1 MKVILDGKV
10 IEAERQQT
18 ILDVARENG
27 IYIPS
32 LCDHAELSPFTGCR
46 LCLVE
51 IDGRRGYAPSCGTQ
65 VEDGIEVKTDT
76 PQLRKLRGQIL
87 ELILSEHPNACL
99 ICSEKE
105 SCDDYKSTI
114 RKVGEVTGCV
124 LCSNN
129 KRCELQDVVDALKI
143 DKVSFPSVYRDIEV
157 KKNDPFFDRN
167 YNLCILCGRC
177 VRVCHELRGASAI
190 SFVHRG
196 SEEVIGTVLDKPL
209 LETGC
214 QFCGACVDVCPTGAL
229 TERALKYEPLADAQ
243 AQTVCPLCSMGCKLD
258 VWLHKGRILS
268 TSPSAEDVV
277 NRGQGCLKGRFLVKD
292 VVASEQRILKPMI
305 KRKKEFEE
313 VTWAE
318 ALDFVAG
325 KLKMFKPKETAVVES
340 AQASCEDS
348 YLLRKFASDVLKT
361 ENISSKPILSA
372 VTEFLAA
379 AQKSNSTPKM
389 NFNMRDIYQAETIF
403 VMGSDIVI
411 SHPIIWLQV
420 LKAVRNGARLI
431 VASPT
436 PYLLERYAS
445 HWIQVNP
452 GTDSVLLGY
461 LAKLL
466 LKTQETQGILQSGE
480 IEKYKNQLQKLSIS
494 ELKNLTAVDKELLEE
509 VVEVLADKAPAVFL
523 AGGSIGSEG
532 FAALW
537 NLALLS
543 QATVLPLS
551 LENNQRGLC
560 ALDNGSP
567 NKGKNIDQVVQS
579 VLEHEIKALY
589 IVGPVHLPKKGK
601 LEFVVVQSPYM
612 DENAAKADV
621 VLPAATFAE
630 TEGTY
635 VNVEGRVQKVQRV
648 IELAEEAKPDW
659 WILTE
664 LAKKMKAKGFNY
676 KKSSDI
682 LKEIRKVNP
691 LFANATDARL
701 ANGAEIILKEDQRE
715 ELKLASVKFELKNV
729 ETSRKFPYV
738 LITDYGLDYYRN
750 LTLSQEVRGLGLI
763 RDSRAVRI
771 NPVDAE
777 KLGIIDGDPVQVV
790 SENGKM
796 VGAAKITD
804 AVPLGILKVYYL
816 LSENSAQSAASL
828 LFPLS
833 AEKDMKSVI
842 PVKIKRG

>member
-1 MKVILDGKV
+1 MKVIIDGNV
-10 IEAERQQT
+10 IETERQQT

-46 LCLVE
+46 LCLVG
-51 IDGRRGYAPSCGTQ
+51 IKGRKGYAPSCGTQ
-65 VEDGIEVKTDT
+65 VEEGMEVVTDT
-76 PQLRKLRGQIL
+76 PDLRKLRGQIL

-99 ICSEKE
+99 ICTEKE

-157 KKNDPFFDRN
+157 KKSDPFFDRN

-196 SEEVIGTVLDKPL
+196 SEEVIGTALDKPL
-209 LETGC
+209 LESGC

-229 TERALKYEPLADAQ
+229 TERSLKYESLPDAQ
-243 AQTVCPLCSMGCKLD
+243 AKTVCPLCSMGCELD
-258 VWLHKGRILS
+258 VWLHAGRILS
-268 TSPSAEDVV
+268 TSPSSEGDV
-277 NRGQGCLKGRFLVKD
+277 NRGQGCLKGRFLIKD

-313 VTWAE
+313 VTWDE

-325 KLKMFKPKETAVVES
+325 KFKLYKANETAVVES
-340 AQASCEDS
+340 TQASCEDS

-361 ENISSKPILSA
+361 ENINSKPILSA
-372 VTEFLAA
+372 VTEYQEA
-379 AQKSNSTPKM
+379 AQKSHSTPKM
-389 NFNMRDIYQAETIF
+389 NFNMGDIAKAETIF
-403 VMGSDIVI
+403 VVGSDIVV

-420 LKAVRNGARLI
+420 LKAVKNGARLI

-436 PYLLERYAS
+436 QYILEKYAS
-445 HWIQVNP
+445 HWIRVKP
-452 GTDSVLLGY
+452 GTDSVLFGY
-461 LAKLL
+461 LAKML
-466 LKTQETQGILQSGE
+466 LKTQELQGIPQSDE
-480 IEKYKNQLQKLSIS
+480 VEKYKNQLDKLSIS

-509 VVEVLADKAPAVFL
+509 IAEVLADKAPAVYL
-523 AGGSIGSEG
+523 VGGGIGSEN
-532 FAALW
+532 FSALW
-537 NLALLS
+537 NLSLLS

-551 LENNQRGLC
+551 LEINQRGLI

-567 NKGKNIDQVVQS
+567 NKGKNIDQVLRS
-579 VLEHEIKALY
+579 VLENDIKALY

-621 VLPAATFAE
+621 VLPSATFAE

-635 VNVEGRVQKVQRV
+635 VNVEGRIRKFHKV
-648 IELAEEAKPDW
+648 IELMEESKPDW

-664 LAKKMKAKGFNY
+664 LAKKMKAKGFSY
-676 KKSSDI
+676 KKPSDI
-682 LKEIRKVNP
+682 LKEIKKKNP
-691 LFANATDARL
+691 LFAKATNTRL
-701 ANGAEIILKEDQRE
+701 ASGADIFLKEEQRVE
-715 ELKLASVKFELKNV
+715 RKLAPVKFAPEKV

-738 LITDYGLDYYRN
+738 LVADYSLDYYRN
-750 LTLSQEVRGLGLI
+750 LILSQEVRGLGLI
-763 RDSRAVRI
+763 RNSRSVRL
-771 NPVDAE
+771 NPEDAE
-777 KLGIIDGDPVQVV
+777 KLGIVNGDPVQVV

-796 VGAAKITD
+796 DGAAKISD
-804 AVPLGILKVYYL
+804 AVPSGILKVPYL
-816 LSENSAQSAASL
+816 LSENAAQSAASL
-828 LFPLS
+828 LFSLS
-833 AEKDMKSVI
+833 VDKDMKNVI
-842 PVKIKRG
+842 PVKIIRG